1 MKELLGV
8 AIAVALLIGVSGL
21 AVEQFGDRELFVP
34 PPESVAEGFVREI
47 VTKRWERAREHL
59 AEPESATDAQL
70 EALQK
75 SWEASVGE
83 PTQIEAETI
92 TRDDAEALANVRMQS
107 ARGSEVVAFGLR
119 FDGEWKIVHTPA
131 VGIPI
136 H

>member
-8 AIAVALLIGVSGL
+8 TLAMGLLIGVSAL

-34 PPESVAEGFVREI
+34 PPDVVAEGFVREI
-47 VTKRWERAREHL
+47 VTKRWERAREYL
-59 AEPESATDAQL
+59 AEPESISDAQL

-83 PTQIEAETI
+83 PTTFEAETI

-107 ARGSEVVAFGLR
+107 ARGSEAVAFALR
-119 FDGEWKIVHTPA
+119 FDDEWKIVHTPG
-131 VGIPI
+131 VGYPI